1 MIISD
6 QRKQATHER
15 EVTDMMQVR
24 RCFGVKLLK
33 GGKLQLV
40 GFFSE
45 KERNEYCVI
54 YENHTRPITMKQWK
68 ELPKDMKV

>member
-1 MIISD
+1 
-6 QRKQATHER
+6 
-15 EVTDMMQVR
+15 MQMR

-45 KERNEYCVI
+45 SERKKCCDVK
-54 YENHTRPITMKQWK
+54 ENHTRPITMKQWR
-68 ELPKDMKV
+68 EIPEDMKA